1 MSLLSIAELPTFPF
15 YMDGA
20 LNSGHRHLS
29 NLCKLQRHSSLC
41 ITWPGIYVHG
51 QIVEALEAILHL
63 LGTGCIRGKGVGT
76 GSAGE
81 IKRGTGGR
89 D

>member
-15 YMDGA
+15 YIDRA
-20 LNSGHRHLS
+20 VNSEHRH
-29 NLCKLQRHSSLC
+29 R
-41 ITWPGIYVHG
+41 IYVHG